1 MQRNPFSRVTF
12 SFVCGLHL
20 ALVQFSYFFLMEV
33 FLTSQYLAY
42 FIALFFWLCGFRA
55 GLSLRGEKLFLP
67 LLAFGVIAYYA
78 TWTVTRVMPF
88 HSMLY
93 PIAAVCSVVSGL
105 LPGYFFPWMAGRL
118 QPIRRLLFHENNGFL
133 LGVLLALKASIYCG
147 SWFLAWAP
155 LIGALLVAGTIPSRT
170 ADERAKMS
178 QPIIERP
185 RDAEPA

>member
-1 MQRNPFSRVTF
+1 MQPNQISRVIF

-33 FLTSQYLAY
+33 FLTSQYLSY
-42 FIALFFWLCGFRA
+42 FIALFFWLCGFLA
-55 GLSLRGEKLFLP
+55 GLSIRRERLFLP
-67 LLAFGVIAYYA
+67 LLALGVIAYYA
-78 TWTVTRVMPF
+78 TWTITRVMPF

-93 PIAAVCSVVSGL
+93 PIAAACSVASGL

-147 SWFLAWAP
+147 SWFLTWGP
-155 LIGALLVAGTIPSRT
+155 VLGALLVAGTFPPDARGES
-170 ADERAKMS
+170 AKMS
-178 QPIIERP
+178 PSEVDRA
-185 RDAEPA
+185 RDADAV